1 MQSPLADVSES
12 EAGEILLSELR
23 SLSTSTSHN
32 NLCAVLTWTE
42 FKLLTYSK
50 KTNPKNVFFLV
61 KFVLPRFCLKL
72 GSLAVTGCFCVA
84 GTALIF
90 PLCVCVMQEGK
101 KRMQDEGLC
110 SPGEHHCL
118 VLYRRTKA
126 RDDWRLC
133 TTQISQVFVSLKSVC
148 IFSDIFILCKL
159 IEVPDG
165 SSVEI
170 IW

>member
-1 MQSPLADVSES
+1 MSFFSEICTAKVLFKAWQPCCHWLFLHCGHGTDLPL
-12 EAGEILLSELR
+12 
-23 SLSTSTSHN
+23 
-32 NLCAVLTWTE
+32 
-42 FKLLTYSK
+42 
-50 KTNPKNVFFLV
+50 
-61 KFVLPRFCLKL
+61 
-72 GSLAVTGCFCVA
+72 
-84 GTALIF
+84 
-90 PLCVCVMQEGK
+90 VCVMQEGK

-133 TTQISQVFVSLKSVC
+133 TTQISQVFVSLKSTR